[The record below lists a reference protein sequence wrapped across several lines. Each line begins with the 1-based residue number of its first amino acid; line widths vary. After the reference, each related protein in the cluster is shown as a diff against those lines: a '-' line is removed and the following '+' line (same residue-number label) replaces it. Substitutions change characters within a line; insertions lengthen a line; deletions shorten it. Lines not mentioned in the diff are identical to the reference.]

1 MCMVYGVVLDE
12 DVFAWAICSILFA
25 YSALHADTIVAS
37 VDGVVYD
44 EHFLAAADVK
54 GVAILCVPRATDGCA
69 VDDDV
74 GAASRDEVEAR

>member
-12 DVFAWAICSILFA
+12 DVFAWTIFCISFA
-25 YSALHADTIVAS
+25 NSTLHTDTVVAS

-44 EHFLAAADVK
+44 EHFLAATDVE
-54 GVAILCVPRATDGCA
+54 GVAILCVPRTADCCA

-74 GAASRDEVEAR
+74 GAASRD

>member
-12 DVFAWAICSILFA
+12 DVFAWSICSMLFA
-25 YSALHADTIVAS
+25 YSAFHANAVVAC
-37 VDGVVYD
+37 VNGVVYD
-44 EHFLAAADVK
+44 EYFLAAADVE
-54 GVAILCVPRATDGCA
+54 GVAILCVPRTADSCA

>member
-1 MCMVYGVVLDE
+1 MCMVYGVVLDK
-12 DVFAWAICSILFA
+12 DVFAWSVGSILFA
-25 YSALHADTIVAS
+25 YSAFHADAVVAC
-37 VDGVVYD
+37 VNGVVYD

-54 GVAILCVPRATDGCA
+54 GVAILCVPRTADSCA